1 MDGRLMISTEQ
12 VEGKNT
18 SKSNQNEKNK
28 TRKKAPDI
36 DRETNN
42 YQQFWH

>member
-18 SKSNQNEKNK
+18 SKSNQNVKKKRVKKPQTSTEKS
-28 TRKKAPDI
+28 TTI
-36 DRETNN
+36 NN
-42 YQQFWH
+42 FGI